1 MNFEYCPDFNAFK
14 RFTSRKVKVGNGSIG
29 GDAPIR
35 IQSMTNTDTLDT
47 PASVAQAIK
56 IFDAGADFVR
66 LTVQT
71 SKHAENLYPIKKELE
86 KQGYTQALI
95 ADVHFNPKVAEVA
108 ARIIEKVRINPGNFV
123 DVNKVREKTYT
134 DEEYTHELDKIREKF
149 VRLINICKENGTAL
163 RIGANH
169 GSLSS
174 RIVDRYGDTPEGMVA
189 SVMEFL
195 RIARNED
202 FHELVISLK
211 SSNTRVM
218 VFAYRLLMQQMI
230 KEGMN
235 YPLHLGVTEAGDGE
249 DGRIKSAVGIGTLL
263 ADGLGD
269 TVRVS
274 LTEDP
279 EKEILVA
286 KKMVDYVN
294 SRRNHEVIENPID
307 CQKSPF
313 EYAKRKSTAV
323 EDIGGENHPVVIAD
337 LSSFSTITRQ
347 LIKDLGFYYTDKWYR
362 NDLSPDYIYIAKA
375 KLDDFDT
382 SGLKIIRDYDE
393 KEQNNDYLFY
403 NNIEK
408 YLQVSVK
415 ADKINFIAV
424 KNNPATIQNLK
435 KLNTQQNIVL
445 VLSSVNKNSVVDKRN
460 FIHQLIA
467 LKLDFPVISF
477 SAYTEKNTEDFQLKA
492 ALDNGLLLIDGLI
505 EGIILQNT
513 AEKMMQEPVKTAF
526 GILQASRSRIS
537 KTEYISC
544 PSCGRTLFDIQQV
557 TKQIKAKT
565 RHLKGVKIG
574 IMGCIV
580 NGPGEMADADYG
592 YVGTAPGKIS
602 LYRRQTVVKK
612 NILHD
617 NAVNELIELIKE
629 DGNWI
634 EEP

>member
-1 MNFEYCPDFNAFK
+1 
-14 RFTSRKVKVGNGSIG
+14 
-29 GDAPIR
+29 
-35 IQSMTNTDTLDT
+35 
-47 PASVAQAIK
+47 
-56 IFDAGADFVR
+56 
-66 LTVQT
+66 
-71 SKHAENLYPIKKELE
+71 
-86 KQGYTQALI
+86 
-95 ADVHFNPKVAEVA
+95 
-108 ARIIEKVRINPGNFV
+108 
-123 DVNKVREKTYT
+123 
-134 DEEYTHELDKIREKF
+134 
-149 VRLINICKENGTAL
+149 
-163 RIGANH
+163 
-169 GSLSS
+169 
-174 RIVDRYGDTPEGMVA
+174 
-189 SVMEFL
+189 
-195 RIARNED
+195 
-202 FHELVISLK
+202 
-211 SSNTRVM
+211 M

-279 EKEILVA
+279 EKEIPVA
-286 KKMVDYVN
+286 KKIVDYVN
-294 SRRNHEVIENPID
+294 SRINHEVIENPVD

-313 EYAKRKSTAV
+313 EYAKRKSIAV
-323 EDIGGENHPVVIAD
+323 ESIGGENHPAVIAD
-337 LSSFSTITRQ
+337 LSRFSIITRQ

-382 SGLKIIRDYDE
+382 SGLKIIRDYEE
-393 KEQNNDYLFY
+393 KEQNKDYLFY
-403 NNIEK
+403 DDFDK
-408 YLQVSVK
+408 YLQASVK

-467 LKLDFPVISF
+467 LKLDFPLISF
-477 SAYTEKNTEDFQLKA
+477 SAYNEKSAEDFQLKA

-505 EGIILQNT
+505 DGIMLQNI
-513 AEKMMQEPVKTAF
+513 AGKMLHNPVKTAF

-544 PSCGRTLFDIQQV
+544 PSCGRTLFDIQHV

-602 LYRRQTVVKK
+602 LYRGQTVVKK
-612 NILHD
+612 NIMHE

-634 EEP
+634 EKP